1 MASWGRSRGPH
12 VEGRGPL
19 GHAAPLDEV
28 QQAAH
33 RVHPAPALG
42 GSAVSTAPTGSAPPA
57 RLFWPSTENSAA
69 RGSSPGRCLG
79 ASADRNS
86 PTGSGRASA
95 GSCHAAMPHE

>member
-42 GSAVSTAPTGSAPPA
+42 
-57 RLFWPSTENSAA
+57 RLRGQHCPNGVCAA
-69 RGSSPGRCLG
+69 RAPLLALDREQRRQGVEPGALLGGLRGQELPHRVWACLC
-79 ASADRNS
+79 RLL
-86 PTGSGRASA
+86 
-95 GSCHAAMPHE
+95 SCSHAP